1 MTFIQSWTQRQAG
14 LSERL
19 LSQGRG
25 ENIPHPTVVSCSLTR
40 KVRPGLKMSYTQKK
54 KKKKVLPIRYFMLPA
69 KQALMTD
76 STFRVGSN
84 PSFPQEFE
92 VSRLFIISMSLCVF
106 FLLETYLI
114 SYSVTFSL
122 YKLEYVLFIS
132 IFHDP

>member
-1 MTFIQSWTQRQAG
+1 
-14 LSERL
+14 
-19 LSQGRG
+19 
-25 ENIPHPTVVSCSLTR
+25 
-40 KVRPGLKMSYTQKK
+40 
-54 KKKKVLPIRYFMLPA
+54 MLPA

-76 STFRVGSN
+76 STFRGGSS

-92 VSRLFIISMSLCVF
+92 VSHLFIISMSLCVF

-114 SYSVTFSL
+114 SYSGTFSL